1 MKKYNGEETRKERTH
16 ELRSYPCI
24 HSKWVCLKMVCKS
37 PNSHWRRETQ
47 HDPLDSWGSLFPN
60 KLPIPNIMLDQTWCS
75 FMSWKSCLSQ
85 GSKDPNLPSKIP
97 WRHHPHP
104 ASEIRSAHHTFSV
117 SPQWGN
123 LFARF
128 SSWHFAQLGI
138 LHTEAKVVLWLKWI
152 SIMYPFIAPN
162 HQSGHFVD
170 AEGPHWASEH
180 TARSLL
186 WPTAVVTGR
195 SLGRGSM
202 GSPGCTGK
210 GHL

>member
-1 MKKYNGEETRKERTH
+1 
-16 ELRSYPCI
+16 
-24 HSKWVCLKMVCKS
+24 MVCKS

-47 HDPLDSWGSLFPN
+47 HDPLNSWGSLFPN
-60 KLPIPNIMLDQTWCS
+60 KLPIPNIMLDQIWCS

-85 GSKDPNLPSKIP
+85 GSTDPNLPSKIP

-104 ASEIRSAHHTFSV
+104 ASEIQSAHHTFSV

-128 SSWHFAQLGI
+128 SSWNFAQLGI
-138 LHTEAKVVLWLKWI
+138 LHTEAKVVLWWFM
-152 SIMYPFIAPN
+152 MYIKIYLLPPITKVAK
-162 HQSGHFVD
+162 VD

-186 WPTAVVTGR
+186 LQWPRSVVLWAVE
-195 SLGRGSM
+195 M
-202 GSPGCTGK
+202 GSPGQSSGQSSGQSFAGWFGWDFVKRSPLK
-210 GHL
+210 GATL